1 MSESDDRWERMARE
15 SAMALPPSD
24 YGSTRAIHDVARLL
38 RHAYQL
44 GREGAKSGTPWE
56 ESTGLIARRPWMLR
70 SWFAA
75 TQWTI
80 QSHAA
85 IRTANA
91 RAVRQCVWHL
101 PNMIG

>member
-44 GREGAKSGTPWE
+44 GREDAKSEAMRE
-56 ESTGLIARRPWMLR
+56 E
-70 SWFAA
+70 A
-75 TQWTI
+75 TD
-80 QSHAA
+80 
-85 IRTANA
+85 
-91 RAVRQCVWHL
+91 
-101 PNMIG
+101 G